1 MHANDTAN
9 TRREIL
15 MSAFGQ
21 NRSGSSFKVRGMN
34 LDPDTCYQTL
44 LSRDRRFDGWF
55 FVAVSSTGI
64 SCRVVCPVRPP
75 KPENCSFFPTTAA
88 AEKAGFRPCMRCR
101 PELAPGNGLL
111 DVSSRLAKATASLI
125 SDGFLN
131 EATLEDLAN
140 RVGVTER
147 HLRRIFATEYGVSMV
162 EFAQTQRLLLAKR
175 LLTDTALPLATVAFT
190 AGFGSVRRFNDLF
203 LKRYGFNPL
212 RLRKGASVSAS
223 ENLSFLLGYRPPF
236 SWSGILDFLSQR
248 QISGVEHLVDEVY
261 SRAVEIEHSKGQ
273 IAAWISVKHVPE
285 RHSVEVTVPMTLAPV
300 IGQVLGKINRLF
312 DLSARPDLIDAQLGE
327 LAAELPGMRVPGT
340 FDGFEIAVRAVVGQ
354 QISVAHARAILSRI
368 AARYGTA
375 IAEAPDG
382 LATTFPSA
390 ATLAQLPRSALVSV
404 GMTGIRAEA
413 IIAIAQEVAARH
425 IVLEPMAPLEETL
438 SMLRQI
444 RGVGEWTVQYIA
456 MRALAWPNAFPDG
469 DAVLKQQLAQPDSSK
484 LKQHAA
490 RWEPWRAYA
499 TLHVWRQSE
508 ESRK

>member
-1 MHANDTAN
+1 VSANSTPSSG
-9 TRREIL
+9 RGML
-15 MSAFGQ
+15 MSEFGQ
-21 NRSGSSFKVRGMN
+21 NPSGSSFKVRAMN

-64 SCRVVCPVRPP
+64 YCRVVCPVRPP
-75 KPENCSFFPTTAA
+75 KPQNCSFFPTSAA

-111 DVSSRLAKATASLI
+111 DASSRLAKATASLI

-131 EATLEDLAN
+131 EATLQDLAN

-212 RLRKGASVSAS
+212 RLRKGVSLPVS

-236 SWSGILDFLSQR
+236 SWSGILDFLLQR
-248 QISGVEHLVDEVY
+248 QISGVEHLVAEVY
-261 SRAVEIEHSKGQ
+261 SRTVEIEHSKGR
-273 IAAWISVKHVPE
+273 IAAWVSVKNVPE
-285 RHSVEVTVPMTLAPV
+285 RHSIEATVPMTLAPV
-300 IGQVLGKINRLF
+300 VGQVLGRINRLF
-312 DLSARPDLIDAQLGE
+312 DLGARPDLIDAQLGD

-354 QISVAHARAILSRI
+354 QISVVHAQAILSRI

-375 IAEAPDG
+375 IADAPDG
-382 LATTFPSA
+382 LVTTFPSA
-390 ATLAQLPRSALVSV
+390 ATLAQLPTPALVSV
-404 GMTGIRAEA
+404 GITSIRAEA
-413 IIAIAQEVAARH
+413 IIAIAQEVSARR

-438 SMLRQI
+438 SMLRKI

-469 DAVLKQQLAQPDSSK
+469 DAVLKRQLVQPDSSK
-484 LKQHAA
+484 LIRHAA